1 MVGAATE
8 FRKAGFGDEDAAN
21 LALVATMYQNIADQE
36 ISAGDAA
43 SFIVSQM
50 KAFGIESENTM
61 HVIDAV
67 NEVSN
72 NFAVSSTDVSTALSK
87 TSSAMSVLGNDYEQ
101 TIGLVTAGAEI
112 MTGQAS
118 KVARGLRTIGNNF
131 ANAAQKGEYI
141 EYAVGG
147 VTKSLSLLD
156 ETTGDLKPTF
166 EIFKDLKEDWDNM
179 TNAER
184 QALGIAFA
192 GKNQFEVF
200 AAVMNNFETAL
211 KATETAYDSSGS
223 AAEENAKAMESLEGK
238 IRALKAAWEE
248 LATGTIG
255 KDFLGGIIDAGTKL
269 LEFANTDMGQAAI
282 KALLFGGAVTGLTG
296 VLGGFISNIGSAA
309 KSFKALFQSMS
320 VAQAGGRALIGA
332 LAKPKWTAIALAIGA
347 VVAIIVGLSHVL
359 DDSRSAF
366 DRYMEK
372 AEASQQKI
380 EEYQQKTEEA
390 QKKLEELNET
400 PFEDRTA
407 AQQAEIDE
415 LQLLIQQYEDLIE
428 LEEKAN
434 KKALE
439 KAGKEIGKA
448 DVYGGTAVDYTYSTQ
463 QSTIDLIRSELESGG
478 AWKSTEDAILRISK
492 VLDVSTAGVNIFGKT
507 YTRTFEEL
515 ANELKG
521 YGVYVDDITH
531 SYEESTKVLKE
542 YFEELSSGE
551 DISREQVKT
560 ARDYIEVNAELAQM
574 IESHLAQGGE
584 LDEQTQAWID
594 SYRSLREQVQGLD
607 ADYEYY
613 NELISTAVDTIGE
626 YPKAAVQ
633 GEAALRNIAS
643 ALINNAELGISS
655 ADDLRAA
662 LQRLADSDV
671 ISFDGID
678 DGLDGLIQR
687 LQELGFITPQVDVG
701 VNAEGVD
708 EELAGIVE
716 EIESQTPEILANI
729 GTAGDAE
736 AVASSLDILKSAIE
750 NFPKTPIVVNVDVVG
765 ADVALSMLNTLAS
778 YELPTLTQY
787 VNIVVK
793 RSGIGGGAGLLERAT
808 GTNYS
813 GGGPTLINDG
823 APVNGS
829 SGELVVSDGMAT
841 IYNNGEETIQ
851 NIPRGAKI
859 YNAADTQKILK
870 RRGLTVKDL
879 SGVVI
884 PAMAGGTTN
893 NKYPDYRLD
902 PNYSGVANLTGSGAT
917 LKENFDNWLKEKKH
931 FLALDII
938 TEAQYYRDLEIMN
951 ERYLKNMADYRDDY
965 WSHEEEIY
973 DWRNEALEKQLELEE
988 KLSDLAKAKTQRV
1001 LTYTGGR
1008 FQYLQNLEA
1017 IASAQRE
1024 VDELRGRYANGTTN
1038 ARGGLSLVGEN
1049 GPELRVLKNGDG
1061 IIPADATKNLMSLSK
1076 FNLKDFVGAAA
1087 SNIKQYAFNISNL
1100 SLPNVQS
1107 PEDFIDG
1114 LRNMAYQYSFNRT

>member
-50 KAFGIESENTM
+50 KAFGIESDNAV
-61 HVIDAV
+61 HIIDAV

-101 TIGLVTAGAEI
+101 TIGLVTAGTEI

-131 ANAAQKGEYI
+131 ANAAQKGEDI
-141 EYAVGG
+141 EYTVDG

-179 TNAER
+179 TDAER
-184 QALGIAFA
+184 QALGIAYA

-200 AAVMNNFETAL
+200 AAVMGNFETAL
-211 KATETAYDSSGS
+211 RASEAAYESSGS
-223 AAEENAKAMESLEGK
+223 AAGENAEAMESLEGK

-255 KDFLGGIIDAGTKL
+255 KEFLGNIIDAGTKL
-269 LEFANTDMGQAAI
+269 LEFANTDMGQAIA
-282 KALLFGGAVTGLTG
+282 KAVLFGGAVTGITG
-296 VLGGFISNIGSAA
+296 VFGGFVSSIGGAIGGL
-309 KSFKALFQSMS
+309 KTLFTSMS
-320 VAQAGGRALIGA
+320 TARTGGKLLTSA

-347 VVAIIVGLSHVL
+347 VVAIIVGLSHVIN
-359 DDSRSAF
+359 DSKSAY
-366 DRYMEK
+366 DKYMEK

-390 QKKLEELNET
+390 QKKLEELNKI
-400 PFEDRTA
+400 PFEDRTM

-415 LQLLIQQYEDLIE
+415 LQLLIQQYEDLIK
-428 LEEKAN
+428 LEEEAN
-434 KKALE
+434 KKALK
-439 KAGKEIGKA
+439 KAKREIDRAG
-448 DVYGGTAVDYTYSTQ
+448 VYSGVGVSYGEITQ
-463 QSTIDLIRSELESGG
+463 QSTIDAIRGELESGG
-478 AWKSTEDAILRISK
+478 AWKSTNDAILRISEA
-492 VLDVSTAGVNIFGKT
+492 LGISTVRANGATKS
-507 YTRTFEEL
+507 YEEL
-515 ANELKG
+515 KFELKG
-521 YGVYVDDITH
+521 FGVYIDDITH
-531 SYEESTKVLKE
+531 SYEESTKVLNE
-542 YFEELSSGE
+542 YFKELSSGE

-560 ARDYIEVNAELAQM
+560 ARDYIEANADLAQS
-574 IESHLAQGGE
+574 IENYLAQGGE
-584 LDEQTQAWID
+584 LDERTQAWID
-594 SYRSLREQVQGLD
+594 SYRKLRETVENLD
-607 ADYEYY
+607 NAY
-613 NELISTAVDTIGE
+613 NRQNETILTAIDIIGE
-626 YPKAAVQ
+626 VPEVAVQ
-633 GEAALRNIAS
+633 SENVLKNIAT
-643 ALINNAELGISS
+643 ALINNAELGITSTE
-655 ADDLRAA
+655 DLKTA
-662 LQRLADSDV
+662 LQQLADADL
-671 ISFDGID
+671 INFDNFG
-678 DGLDGLIQR
+678 GLDGLIAR
-687 LQELGFITPQVDVG
+687 LVELGLVLPEADVG
-701 VNAEGVD
+701 VDVDVNDDNVD
-708 EELAGIVE
+708 EELDGIVE

-729 GTAGDAE
+729 ETAGDAE
-736 AVASSLDILKSAIE
+736 AVAGALDVLKSAIE
-750 NFPKTPIVVNVDVVG
+750 RFPKTPVVVNVDIVG

-787 VNIVVK
+787 VNIVVR
-793 RSGIGGGAGLLERAT
+793 RSGISGGGGLYTKAT

-841 IYNNGEETIQ
+841 IYNGGEETIQ

-884 PAMAGGTTN
+884 PAMADGTTN

-902 PNYSGVANLTGSGAT
+902 PNYSGVANLDVADGN
-917 LKENFDNWLKEKKH
+917 LKEKFNEWLKEKKH

-951 ERYLKNMADYRDDY
+951 ERYLKDMAEYRDDY

-973 DWRNEALEKQLELEE
+973 DWRNQALEKQLELEE

-1024 VDELRGRYANGTTN
+1024 VDELRGRYANGTLS

-1114 LRNMAYQYSFNRT
+1114 LRNMAYQYSFSRT